1 MMPSNRMAVG
11 LLLAACA
18 ALAPFTIEAQVGT
31 DLAGKWTL
39 NRDLSQIPKE
49 VGFSPDWLT
58 AAGNDSGT
66 GGGGGGGGRG
76 GRGGR
81 GGGGGSRTPAAPAH
95 FESADEARLVQQMTA
110 EIRNPPA
117 QLTIAA
123 DSTSVTVTGAE
134 GRSRTF
140 HPDGRT
146 ESLAVENL
154 TVGVTASGDPE
165 RLIVVYK
172 VEQGREL
179 KYTFARTANPPR
191 LTVDVQFAG
200 RGGGDLVKYVY
211 EPAKADADAARSA
224 SQATQPPAGVP
235 AAPRPAGQPAAP
247 VVNQRPGAELKG
259 LNKLGVVVEELGS
272 QAAACGL
279 KHDVIES
286 AVTKQLSDAAFTV
299 ARNSDEDSYVYV
311 NISTAS
317 ISSGVCVSRYDVF
330 IYTHAT
336 ATLSYQSAP
345 SLVQVSLLHRGGLAG
360 GTPAAHPNDVLKGV
374 QEYLG
379 QFITRIRDASK

>member
-1 MMPSNRMAVG
+1 MTPSKAVFG

-18 ALAPFTIEAQVGT
+18 AVAPFTVHAQVGT
-31 DLAGKWTL
+31 HLAGKWTL

-49 VGFSPDWLT
+49 VGFSPDWL
-58 AAGNDSGT
+58 AAGSGGDT
-66 GGGGGGGGRG
+66 GAGGGGGGRG

-81 GGGGGSRTPAAPAH
+81 GGGGARTPASPVH
-95 FESADEARLVQQMTA
+95 FESADEARLVQEMTA

-117 QLTIAA
+117 QLTVTA
-123 DSTSVTVTGAE
+123 DPTSISISGEGA
-134 GRSRTF
+134 RSRTF
-140 HPDGRT
+140 HPDGRQ
-146 ESLAVENL
+146 ESVPVENL
-154 TVGVTASGDPE
+154 TVSVTATGDPG
-165 RLIVVYK
+165 RLTVVYK

-179 KYTFARTANPPR
+179 KYTFSRTADPPR

-211 EPAKADADAARSA
+211 EPTRADADAGRIA
-224 SQATQPPAGVP
+224 SQAAPPAGVP
-235 AAPRPAGQPAAP
+235 ASSAQRPAGQPAAP
-247 VVNQRPGAELKG
+247 PAVNQRPGAELKG
-259 LNKLGVVVEELGS
+259 LIKLGVVVEELGS

-279 KHDVIES
+279 KHDVIEG
-286 AVTKQLSDAAFTV
+286 AVVKQLTDAAFTV

-317 ISSGVCVSRYDVF
+317 VSSGVCVSRYDVF
-330 IYTHAT
+330 IYSHAT

-345 SLVQVSLLHRGGLAG
+345 ALVQVLLLHRGGLAG
-360 GTPAAHPNDVLKGV
+360 GATAAHPNDVLRGV